1 MNYSAIKNCDIAN
14 GEGVRVSLFVSGCN
28 HHCKGC
34 FNKETWDFNHGKP
47 FTDDTIMEII
57 EMLRPDYIK
66 GLTIL
71 GGEPLDPKNLMEVYR
86 LIISVRNTYCDKKS
100 IWIYTG
106 YTWEELMNRVR
117 KFRHDSSDMMI
128 DRDPDLVLSHLLSE
142 TDVLVD
148 GRFIEEEKDISL
160 VFRGSK
166 NQRIIDC
173 KKSLEKTI
181 EMENLNFIIF
191 YPDIYFKK

>member
-34 FNKETWDFNHGKP
+34 FNKETWDFNHGDP
-47 FTDDTIMEII
+47 FTDEVFDSIVK
-57 EMLRPDYIK
+57 MLEPEYIK

-71 GGEPLDPKNLMEVYR
+71 GGEPLDPKNIMEVYR
-86 LIISVRNTYCDKKS
+86 LIVSVRNIYCDKKS

-117 KFRHDSSDMMI
+117 KSRYDSSDMMI
-128 DRDPDLVLSHLLSE
+128 DRDPDVVLTHLLSE

-148 GRFIEEEKDISL
+148 GRFIEEQKDISL

-166 NQRIIDC
+166 NQNIIDC
-173 KKSLEKTI
+173 KASLKSHSV
-181 EMENLNFIIF
+181 
-191 YPDIYFKK
+191 

>member
-34 FNKETWDFNHGKP
+34 FNKETWDFNHGEP
-47 FTDDTIMEII
+47 FTNKTITEII
-57 EMLRPDYIK
+57 EMLKPDYIN

-71 GGEPLDPKNLMEVYR
+71 GGEPLDPKNIVEVYR
-86 LIISVRNTYCDKKS
+86 LIISVRNTYGDTKT
-100 IWIYTG
+100 IWVYTG
-106 YTWEELMNRVR
+106 YTWEELL
-117 KFRHDSSDMMI
+117 
-128 DRDPDLVLSHLLSE
+128 DRSKNCYIESECRYGADAVISHLLDNI
-142 TDVLVD
+142 DVLVD

-160 VFRGSK
+160 VFKGSK

-173 KKSLEKTI
+173 KKSIENSKDHPFYTI
-181 EMENLNFIIF
+181 IT
-191 YPDIYFKK
+191 YPDNYFKR